1 MSPTGNNLPF
11 QLTSLIGREKEI
23 SEVGRLLV
31 EKTRLLTLTG
41 PGGSGKTRLALAVA
55 ADMVGGFDDG
65 VWLIELAPLSDQD
78 LVPQAIASV
87 LGVRETPGT
96 ALVDSL
102 CVHLVAR
109 DTLLIL
115 DNCEHLIEDCADL
128 AGALLRS
135 CPNLR
140 ILTTSREALGMP
152 GEALFAVPPL
162 SLPDPRRLPGVEI
175 LPSYEA
181 AGLFVER
188 ARAVRPG
195 FALTERNAMPV
206 AQVCHRLDGI
216 PLAIEL
222 AAARV
227 KVLSVEQIS
236 SRLED
241 SFALLTGGGRTAPIH
256 HVTLRATMEWSHD
269 LLSWEEQV
277 LFRRLS
283 VFAGGFT
290 LEAAE
295 GVCAGE
301 GLEEG
306 EVLDLLTC
314 LVDKSLVLVMEG
326 EGEARY
332 RLLET
337 VRQYGWEKL
346 EESGEAGQ
354 VRLRHA
360 VWFLALAEETG
371 PLMMGRDQVVWLD
384 RMWREQYNFRMAMRF
399 FLARN
404 DADRAVSL
412 TWAFWRYW
420 WVTGLQ
426 GEARRW
432 MEEVLEGGDVPGDD
446 VYPARRA
453 QANLIIGT
461 YAWSEGDLASA
472 LPALEEGLRLSQ
484 KTRDARAQAIGLML
498 LGLVDVAERNGKR
511 SRERFEESL
520 RFFRIS
526 GESEKWGEAHTLA
539 YLGLASLLNGE
550 PEPAR
555 QCFEEG
561 LAASHAA
568 GDRIAAHQAL
578 YKLGLLALTE
588 RDLDRANEYL
598 REGLSLADEVRDV
611 INTPYFVKGLGQV
624 AGLRGQAAFAIRLLG
639 AAETA
644 LRATGSAPYRYIPD
658 QALQDRI
665 FAAARDAL
673 GETAF
678 DEGWQR
684 GRSMTLEQAVEYA
697 LEPPPASLPADPAAP
712 PTSYPAGLSAR
723 EVEVLKLVAKGLT
736 NAQVA
741 KELFIS
747 PRTVN
752 AHLNSIYNKLG
763 FNSRVEATRFAIEQ
777 DLLP

>member
-1 MSPTGNNLPF
+1 MSPPGNNLPF
-11 QLTSLIGREKEI
+11 QLTSLIGREKEM

-41 PGGSGKTRLALAVA
+41 PGGAGKTRLALAVA
-55 ADMVGGFDDG
+55 ANMVGGFDDG

-78 LVPQAIASV
+78 LVPRAIASV

-109 DTLLIL
+109 DILLIL

-135 CPNLR
+135 CPKLR
-140 ILTTSREALGMP
+140 ILATSRQALGMP

-162 SLPDPRRLPGVEI
+162 SLPDPRRLPTVEI

-195 FALTERNAMPV
+195 FALTESNAMPV

-236 SRLED
+236 SRLEV
-241 SFALLTGGGRTAPIH
+241 SFALLAGGGRTAPAH
-256 HVTLRATMEWSHD
+256 HGTLRATMEWSHD

-301 GLEEG
+301 GLEKS

-346 EESGEAGQ
+346 EESDEAGQ
-354 VRLRHA
+354 VRRRHA
-360 VWFLALAEETG
+360 AWFLVLAEETG
-371 PLMMGRDQVVWLD
+371 PL
-384 RMWREQYNFRMAMRF
+384 
-399 FLARN
+399 
-404 DADRAVSL
+404 
-412 TWAFWRYW
+412 
-420 WVTGLQ
+420 
-426 GEARRW
+426 
-432 MEEVLEGGDVPGDD
+432 
-446 VYPARRA
+446 
-453 QANLIIGT
+453 
-461 YAWSEGDLASA
+461 
-472 LPALEEGLRLSQ
+472 
-484 KTRDARAQAIGLML
+484 
-498 LGLVDVAERNGKR
+498 
-511 SRERFEESL
+511 
-520 RFFRIS
+520 
-526 GESEKWGEAHTLA
+526 
-539 YLGLASLLNGE
+539 
-550 PEPAR
+550 
-555 QCFEEG
+555 
-561 LAASHAA
+561 
-568 GDRIAAHQAL
+568 
-578 YKLGLLALTE
+578 
-588 RDLDRANEYL
+588 
-598 REGLSLADEVRDV
+598 
-611 INTPYFVKGLGQV
+611 
-624 AGLRGQAAFAIRLLG
+624 
-639 AAETA
+639 
-644 LRATGSAPYRYIPD
+644 
-658 QALQDRI
+658 
-665 FAAARDAL
+665 
-673 GETAF
+673 
-678 DEGWQR
+678 
-684 GRSMTLEQAVEYA
+684 
-697 LEPPPASLPADPAAP
+697 
-712 PTSYPAGLSAR
+712 
-723 EVEVLKLVAKGLT
+723 
-736 NAQVA
+736 
-741 KELFIS
+741 
-747 PRTVN
+747 
-752 AHLNSIYNKLG
+752 
-763 FNSRVEATRFAIEQ
+763 
-777 DLLP
+777 